1 MNRSRVRTIA
11 ISIVLV
17 YVLVSYQVLNDSV
30 ISVNEN
36 SIFHTHSGA
45 FMPGYALGMFFGL
58 VGGKGWVF
66 VGQLITFAGLY
77 VVLDG
82 VLKVLPYKKE
92 Q

>member
-11 ISIVLV
+11 ISIALV
-17 YVLVSYQVLNDSV
+17 YVLVSYQVLHDSV

-36 SIFHTHSGA
+36 SIFHTHSGV
-45 FMPGYALGMFFGL
+45 FMPGYALGMLLGLLGGTGWVL
-58 VGGKGWVF
+58 VG
-66 VGQLITFAGLY
+66 QAITFAGLY

-82 VLKVLPYKKE
+82 ILKTLPYKKE